1 MAPDT
6 LSLAGKIAIVTGA
19 GREPGIGAGIA
30 TALARNGAA
39 VVLNFVSD
47 STIPKAAAV
56 AERLRTD
63 YGARVATVQAD
74 IESPEGAAELV
85 KKSLGAFETDHID
98 ILSQYQLPVGYY
110 QIVTDSTNWREGGGG
125 IKEELQLTSSTID
138 LVRAVVPHMPPG
150 GRIVNISSISS
161 KISLPS
167 LPFYN
172 AGKAALDSLTHTW
185 ADEFGRSHGIT
196 VNSVAPGPVVTDM
209 QRKFRSSPG
218 GEEATQYMI
227 KRTRAAE
234 RLGEIEDVADAVLLI
249 VQEKS
254 RFITGQYIDVAGGLT
269 DR

>member
-6 LSLAGKIAIVTGA
+6 LSLSGKIAIVTGA
-19 GREPGIGAGIA
+19 GREPGLGAGIA

-63 YGARVATVQAD
+63 YGARVATIQVD

-85 KKSLGAFETDHID
+85 KKTLEVFETDHID
-98 ILSQYQLPVGYY
+98 IL
-110 QIVTDSTNWREGGGG
+110 N
-125 IKEELQLTSSTID
+125 

-161 KISLPS
+161 KISLPN
-167 LPFYN
+167 LPFYS
-172 AGKAALDSLTHTW
+172 AAKAALDSLTLTW
-185 ADEFGRSHGIT
+185 AAEFGRSHGIT

-234 RLGEIEDVADAVLLI
+234 RLGEVEDVADAVLLI

>member
-1 MAPDT
+1 MAPDS

-19 GREPGIGAGIA
+19 GREPGLGAGIA

-63 YGARVATVQAD
+63 YGVRVATIQAD
-74 IESPEGAAELV
+74 IASPEGAAELA
-85 KKSLGAFETDHID
+85 KKTLEAFETDHID
-98 ILSQYQLPVGYY
+98 ILSPYHNHRL
-110 QIVTDSTNWREGGGG
+110 
-125 IKEELQLTSSTID
+125 D
-138 LVRAVVPHMPPG
+138 LVRAVLPLMPPG

-161 KISLPS
+161 KISLPN

-172 AGKAALDSLTHTW
+172 AAKAASDSLTLTW
-185 ADEFGRSHGIT
+185 AAEMRISYIAMPFGRSHGIT

-209 QRKFRSSPG
+209 QRKFRSSPR

>member
-6 LSLAGKIAIVTGA
+6 LSLTGKIAIVTGA

-30 TALARNGAA
+30 TALLATAR
-39 VVLNFVSD
+39 LWRIS
-47 STIPKAAAV
+47 S
-56 AERLRTD
+56 RLR
-63 YGARVATVQAD
+63 
-74 IESPEGAAELV
+74 GAAELA
-85 KKSLGAFETDHID
+85 KKTLEAFETAHID
-98 ILSQYQLPVGYY
+98 ILSPYHNRRL
-110 QIVTDSTNWREGGGG
+110 G
-125 IKEELQLTSSTID
+125 ITRSLLIPH
-138 LVRAVVPHMPPG
+138 LVRAVVSHMPPG

-161 KISLPS
+161 KISLPNM
-167 LPFYN
+167 PFYN
-172 AGKAALDSLTHTW
+172 AAKAASDSLTHSW
-185 ADEFGRSHGIT
+185 ADEDHGQFVSARPRDDGYVQGI
-196 VNSVAPGPVVTDM
+196 
-209 QRKFRSSPG
+209 QEQPG

>member
-1 MAPDT
+1 MTPDT
-6 LSLAGKIAIVTGA
+6 LSLSGKIALVTGA
-19 GREPGIGAGIA
+19 GREPGLGAGIA

-63 YGARVATVQAD
+63 YGARVATIQAD
-74 IESPEGAAELV
+74 IESPEGAAELA
-85 KKSLGAFETDHID
+85 KKTLETFETDHID
-98 ILSQYQLPVGYY
+98 ILSPYHSRRL
-110 QIVTDSTNWREGGGG
+110 
-125 IKEELQLTSSTID
+125 D

-150 GRIVNISSISS
+150 GRIVNISSIAS
-161 KISLPS
+161 KISLPN

-172 AGKAALDSLTHTW
+172 AAKAASDSLTLTW
-185 ADEFGRSHGIT
+185 AAEFGRSHGIT